1 MHFYFRLL
9 LLFFLITQL
18 SSCANVRDTP
28 IRTLQD
34 QIDQFHLVIENTNAT
49 KHADN
54 NYQSLAYSEMK
65 VFKPASFLAL
75 DSVYAIK
82 RDYLDKNDIRGLKES
97 GIEDLIPGYRAAA
110 QEELDQVRYEIEHL
124 YETSDEDSLHV
135 QHDYFLFDYKDSLI
149 SVTPFYS
156 FSIPKEYADFYYA
169 YQFYIHFVDDRPL
182 HISKAEQEFI
192 RFFQDMEL
200 QLIGE
205 KEALSNFMSH
215 TVKLMSYCK
224 RAGTVDFNEVNHWVI
239 INYFSVHNTNAV
251 IEKFGNLFSLEENGI
266 MVGYEVK
273 VDYFDELRNRKMEAT
288 FTFSPYLEILD
299 LTEVEKE
306 MP

>member
-82 RDYLDKNDIRGLKES
+82 RDYLDKNDISGVRES
-97 GIEDLIPGYRAAA
+97 DYEYLIPGYRAVA
-110 QEELDQVRYEIEHL
+110 QEERGQDRSEI
-124 YETSDEDSLHV
+124 
-135 QHDYFLFDYKDSLI
+135 
-149 SVTPFYS
+149 
-156 FSIPKEYADFYYA
+156 A
-169 YQFYIHFVDDRPL
+169 Y
-182 HISKAEQEFI
+182 
-192 RFFQDMEL
+192 
-200 QLIGE
+200 
-205 KEALSNFMSH
+205 
-215 TVKLMSYCK
+215 
-224 RAGTVDFNEVNHWVI
+224 
-239 INYFSVHNTNAV
+239 
-251 IEKFGNLFSLEENGI
+251 
-266 MVGYEVK
+266 
-273 VDYFDELRNRKMEAT
+273 
-288 FTFSPYLEILD
+288 
-299 LTEVEKE
+299 
-306 MP
+306 